1 MIRNAPP
8 GSSFTTMHPSMPQD
22 LSKLARTALI
32 IGCGY
37 LGRRLGRML
46 RDRGCQVMGTTRSR
60 QRGGELAACDIRPL
74 LLCVTERATFCSLTP
89 ALEADGLDVYY
100 MIPPG
105 RHSRNGSGPTPRQT
119 VLGGI
124 AYTINALKTATN
136 LRRAVLVSSTAV
148 YGQTQG
154 ERVDADSIASPQTE
168 RAKLLRDGEDLWL
181 TSGLPTHV
189 VRLAGIYGPGRV
201 VGESAVRDGA
211 PLVGDPRNLLNL
223 IHVDDAARL
232 LLFLMNT
239 EEPGRIELGCDGHPV
254 PRIEYYTEL
263 AGRLGVAPPEVVEDV
278 TTLERLGLNV
288 ERLRRSSSKACDN
301 ILTCK
306 RTGWTP
312 TYANFRQGL
321 DAIMRTEVAKEG

>member
-1 MIRNAPP
+1 
-8 GSSFTTMHPSMPQD
+8 MPVE
-22 LSKLARTALI
+22 LPNLARTALV

-46 RDRGCQVMGTTRSR
+46 RDRGCNVMGTTRSR
-60 QRGGELAACDIRPL
+60 MHAKELASMDIRPL
-74 LLCVTERATFCSLTP
+74 LLSVTERATFASLTP
-89 ALEADGLDVYY
+89 ALDADALDVYY

-105 RHSRNGSGPTPRQT
+105 RGSRNDSGPTPRQT

-124 AYTINALKTATN
+124 AYTINALKTAKK

-148 YGQTQG
+148 YGQTGG
-154 ERVDADSIASPQTE
+154 ERVDADSFASPQTE
-168 RAKLLRDGEDLWL
+168 RAGLLRDGEELWL
-181 TSGLPTHV
+181 NSGLPTFV

-201 VGESAVRDGA
+201 VGMAALRDGA

-223 IHVDDAARL
+223 IHVDDAAML
-232 LLFLMNT
+232 LLHVMNAAS
-239 EEPGRIELGCDGHPV
+239 PGRIELGCDGHPV

-263 AGRLGVAPPEVVEDV
+263 AHRLGVAPPEVVEDPAA
-278 TTLERLGLNV
+278 LEKLGLNV
-288 ERLRRSSSKACDN
+288 ERLQRTSSKACDN

-312 TYANFRQGL
+312 MHANFRQGL
-321 DAIMRTEVAKEG
+321 DAVMESGVGTKN